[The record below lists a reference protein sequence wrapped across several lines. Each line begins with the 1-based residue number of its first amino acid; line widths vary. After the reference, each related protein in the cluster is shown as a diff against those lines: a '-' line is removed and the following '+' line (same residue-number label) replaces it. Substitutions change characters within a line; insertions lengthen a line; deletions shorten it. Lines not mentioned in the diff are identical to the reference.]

1 MDILNQLAVA
11 LGFATLAGLN
21 LYLTVLVTGLAIRMD
36 WIQLS
41 SQYDQLSV
49 LGSDAVLI
57 AAGFLDSVVL
67 ESQGRRLM
75 VKGRTYKVW
84 IDAHSPDPNVDVQ
97 REVLRTTVTVLD
109 LRSGE
114 LQVVDT
120 GGARS

>member
-1 MDILNQLAVA
+1 MLFSAYAFDPALAASEARRSGVWAHAA
-11 LGFATLAGLN
+11 LIERIWPPEER
-21 LYLTVLVTGLAIRMD
+21 TVRPLMPLRRGHL
-36 WIQLS
+36 
-41 SQYDQLSV
+41 
-49 LGSDAVLI
+49 AVLI

-84 IDAHSPDPNVDVQ
+84 IDAHSPDPNVEVQ